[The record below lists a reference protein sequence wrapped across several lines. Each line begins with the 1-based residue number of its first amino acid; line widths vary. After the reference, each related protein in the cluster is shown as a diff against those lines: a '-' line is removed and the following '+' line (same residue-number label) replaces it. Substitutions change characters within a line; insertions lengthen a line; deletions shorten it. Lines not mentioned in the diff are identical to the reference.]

1 MRPATPL
8 ALLFLTGCNTYDLF
22 AMSGFFPGYWP
33 PKADVLFVIDNS
45 HSMVDE
51 SIALAQASGTLA
63 TELDDLAQSVRRN
76 SENSTTFPDYQ
87 FSITTMDVATT
98 RGALVGE
105 APFFTRGETGLDAA
119 FETTLLC
126 DTTCFPDEL
135 PASLEAADLDALCGD
150 NRWRNNC
157 GGEKEE
163 ALETVFLA
171 MCRAVSDPPE
181 ACFEIPGLFGETD
194 RLSNDGLLRDDSV
207 FIPILVTDEGDASR
221 RMGQLDIAP
230 SAYNNLFKR
239 FEHQMAWAVIGP
251 SLDDDRLARCTPVAT
266 SWGVLRYD
274 FITETT
280 GGVKVDIHNP
290 ACEPGDLEEGFSRIA
305 GLIGGRS
312 HAFPLR
318 GPAQEDTI
326 LVEVDGE
333 DIAPTAKRDP
343 DPYGFPDFGD
353 GWSYTDD
360 PPSVI
365 LHGEAAPEPGADV
378 QIWYKPAPLE

>member
-1 MRPATPL
+1 MRAAVPL
-8 ALLFLTGCNTYDLF
+8 SLILLGGCNSYDLF

-45 HSMVDE
+45 RSMVDE
-51 SIALAQASGTLA
+51 SVALAEASGTLA
-63 TELDDLAQSVRRN
+63 TELDDLAQSVKRN
-76 SENSTTFPDYQ
+76 AESSTTFPDYQ
-87 FSITTMDVATT
+87 FSIATMDAGTT
-98 RGALVGE
+98 RGALIGD
-105 APFFTRGETGLDAA
+105 APFFRRGESGLDAA

-135 PASLEAADLDALCGD
+135 PPTLTSDDLDALCGD

-171 MCRAVSDPPE
+171 MCRAVPDPPE
-181 ACFEIPGLFGETD
+181 ACFDLPAMFSEAD
-194 RLSNDGLLRDDSV
+194 RLANDGLLRDDSV

-221 RMGQLDIAP
+221 RMSQLDVAP

-239 FEHQMAWAVIGP
+239 FQHQMAWAVIGP
-251 SLDDDRLARCTPVAT
+251 SLDEDRLPRCTPVAN

-280 GGVKVDIHNP
+280 GGVKVNIHSP
-290 ACEPGDLEEGFSRIA
+290 TCAPGNLEEGFSRIA
-305 GLIGGRS
+305 NLIGGRS
-312 HAFPLR
+312 LAFPLR
-318 GPAQEDTI
+318 GPAIEDTI
-326 LVEVDGE
+326 LVVVDGN
-333 DIAPTAKRDP
+333 DIAPTVKRDP

-353 GWSYTDD
+353 GWSYAED
-360 PPSVI
+360 PPTVI
-365 LHGEAAPEPGADV
+365 LHGDAAPEPGTDV